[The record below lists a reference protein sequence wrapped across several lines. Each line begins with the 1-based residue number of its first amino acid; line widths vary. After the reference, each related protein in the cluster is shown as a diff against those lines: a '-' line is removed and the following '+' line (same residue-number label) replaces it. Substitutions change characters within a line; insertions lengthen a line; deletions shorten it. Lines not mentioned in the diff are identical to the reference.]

1 MPSET
6 RQRVDRCPGALRV
19 HPAADGG
26 LARVRLPGG
35 LASAGQLRALADAA
49 SEFGDGRLE
58 LTSRANVQLRALSE
72 PDVPALATRLADAG
86 LLPSATHERVRNIMA
101 SPLAGIDRP
110 IELTGLAARLDAE
123 LCARPGL
130 AELPGRF
137 LFGLDDG
144 RGDIAALG
152 PDITVV
158 VDSGRANVAGFELPL
173 ADAVGAALTLAEAF
187 LLERSAQ
194 GSRAWRIA
202 ELDGGLVAVAAR
214 AGLGAPRTASVPA
227 PPVRPVGRIAQ
238 VDGGTAL
245 VVLAPLGRLS
255 ARQTS
260 TITELAGERGVRVTP
275 WRSVVLPD
283 VADPDRVAEALAAV
297 GLGVDAASP
306 WYRVSACTGRPGC
319 ASALA
324 DVQADAR
331 AQAARWPNRQVHVSG
346 CARHCGRPTDTEV
359 DVTATS
365 EGYLISE

>member
-1 MPSET
+1 M
-6 RQRVDRCPGALRV
+6 
-19 HPAADGG
+19 
-26 LARVRLPGG
+26 RLPGG
-35 LASAGQLRALADAA
+35 LASARQLRALADAA

-58 LTSRANVQLRALSE
+58 LTSRANVQLRGLAE

-101 SPLAGIDRP
+101 SPLAGIDHP

-158 VDSGRANVAGFELPL
+158 VNSGRANVAGFELPP
-173 ADAVGAALTLAEAF
+173 ADVVGAALMLAEAF

-194 GSRAWRIA
+194 DSRAWRIA
-202 ELDGGLVAVAAR
+202 ELDGGLAAVAAR
-214 AGLGAPRTASVPA
+214 AGSLLGAPRTPSVPA

-245 VVLAPLGRLS
+245 VVLAQLGRLS
-255 ARQTS
+255 ARQAS
-260 TITELAGERGVRVTP
+260 TLTELAGERGVRVTP
-275 WRSVVLPD
+275 WRSVVVPD
-283 VADPDRVAEALAAV
+283 VADPDRAVEALAAV

-331 AQAARWPNRQVHVSG
+331 AQAARWPDRQVHVSG